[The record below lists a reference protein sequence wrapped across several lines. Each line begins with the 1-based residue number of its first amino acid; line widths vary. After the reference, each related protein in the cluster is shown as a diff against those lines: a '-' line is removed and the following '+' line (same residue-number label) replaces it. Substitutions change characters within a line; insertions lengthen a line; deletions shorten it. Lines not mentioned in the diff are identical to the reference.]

1 MQMALHRLRAYGLR
15 IQAGWLSSQEISMV
29 SFFRKLKT
37 DASAAPLHYA
47 IIVASVSVALLI
59 ALKRLL

>member
-1 MQMALHRLRAYGLR
+1 
-15 IQAGWLSSQEISMV
+15 MV

-47 IIVASVSVALLI
+47 IIAASISVALLI
-59 ALKRLL
+59 AVRRLF

>member
-1 MQMALHRLRAYGLR
+1 
-15 IQAGWLSSQEISMV
+15 MV

-37 DASAAPLHYA
+37 DASAGPLHYA
-47 IIVASVSVALLI
+47 IIAASVSVALLI